1 MDEIKEDEKEINEKK
16 KQINKLLEEKKNV
29 KRMIFLLHR
38 RIIDAKERI
47 AKMDDKKNI
56 LDKSWYELSV
66 IYDKPNE
73 NKSQDE

>member
-1 MDEIKEDEKEINEKK
+1 
-16 KQINKLLEEKKNV
+16 
-29 KRMIFLLHR
+29 MIVLLHR

-66 IYDKPNE
+66 IYDKSSE